1 MVQDW
6 KHFHGQE
13 IKRPQE
19 SGTFLFLEPN
29 DGKAAGFSLYSV
41 EPEAEPGGVTVKRK
55 QMTHASGPPS

>member
-1 MVQDW
+1 MVRRLRG
-6 KHFHGQE
+6 H
-13 IKRPQE
+13 